1 MTLATG
7 RHYLAIPGPS
17 VLPERVLRAMQRP
30 SPPIHGGPLHD
41 MMPGLLSD
49 LKDLAGTRHDV
60 AIYIANGHGAWEAS
74 LSNIISPGDHV
85 LVPRSGH
92 FSDGWAEMAA
102 ALGAGVDTID
112 AGANRPFDP
121 EAVARAIEDD
131 TDHLIK
137 AVLAVQVDTST
148 SVRNDIQALGRAMSA
163 TGHPALLMV
172 DSIACFA
179 CDRLEMD
186 AWGVDVMV
194 TASQKGLMCPP
205 GLGFVFFNDRAARA
219 REAARATTHYWD
231 WRRRVAPEGFY
242 QYFDGTAPTHHLFAL
257 REALTMIGEEGREAI
272 WRRHEILTRAIWAA
286 VERWGE
292 GGPLRLNIE
301 DASHRSHAVT
311 TVITGG
317 DLAGRLCEWCED
329 KAGLTLG
336 IGLGFEPM
344 EQAFRIG
351 HMGFMNAHMILG
363 LIATIEAGLRA
374 TGIDHAPGG
383 IDAATRLIAEGA

>member
-1 MTLATG
+1 MTLAHG

-49 LKDLAGTRHDV
+49 LKTLAGTAHDV

-74 LSNIISPGDHV
+74 MSNVVSPGDRV
-85 LVPRSGH
+85 LVPRTGH
-92 FSDGWAEMAA
+92 FSDGWAVMAE
-102 ALGAGVDTID
+102 ALGVTVDTMD
-112 AGANRPFDP
+112 AGANRPIDP
-121 EAVARAIEDD
+121 EAVARVLEADRERR
-131 TDHLIK
+131 IK

-148 SVRNDIQALGRAMSA
+148 SVRSDIEALGRAMSG

-172 DSIACFA
+172 DAIACFA
-179 CDRLEMD
+179 CDRFEMD

-205 GLGFVFFNDRAARA
+205 GLGFVFFNDRAAKA

-231 WRRRVAPEGFY
+231 WRRRVAPDGFY

-257 REALTMIGEEGREAI
+257 HEALAMIGEEGREAI
-272 WRRHEILTRAIWAA
+272 WRRHEILARAIWAA

-292 GGPLRLNIE
+292 GGPLRLNIA
-301 DASHRSHAVT
+301 DPSHRSHAVT

-317 DLAGRLCEWCED
+317 DLAARLCQWCEE

-336 IGLGFEPM
+336 IGLGFQPM

-351 HMGFMNAHMILG
+351 HMGFVNAHMILG
-363 LIATIEAGLRA
+363 LLATIEAGLRA
-374 TGIDHAPGG
+374 TGIAHAPGG
-383 IDAATRLIAEGA
+383 VEAATRLIADHA

>member
-1 MTLATG
+1 MTLAHG

-49 LKDLAGTRHDV
+49 LKTLAGTAHDV
-60 AIYIANGHGAWEAS
+60 AIYIANGHGVWEAS
-74 LSNIISPGDHV
+74 LSNVVSPGDRV
-85 LVPRSGH
+85 LVPRTGH
-92 FSDGWAEMAA
+92 FSDGWAVMAE
-102 ALGAGVDTID
+102 ALGVTVETMD
-112 AGANRPFDP
+112 AGANRPIDP
-121 EAVARAIEDD
+121 EAVARVLDADRERR
-131 TDHLIK
+131 IK

-148 SVRNDIQALGRAMSA
+148 SVRSDIEALGRAMSG

-172 DSIACFA
+172 DAIACFA
-179 CDRLEMD
+179 CDRFEMD

-205 GLGFVFFNDRAARA
+205 GLGFVFFNDRAAKA
-219 REAARATTHYWD
+219 RESARATTHYWD
-231 WRRRVAPEGFY
+231 WRRRVAPDGFY

-257 REALTMIGEEGREAI
+257 HEALAMIGEEGREAI
-272 WRRHEILTRAIWAA
+272 WRRHEILARAIWAA

-292 GGPLRLNIE
+292 GGPLRLNIAE
-301 DASHRSHAVT
+301 PSHRSHAVT

-317 DLAGRLCEWCED
+317 DLAARLCQWCEE

-336 IGLGFEPM
+336 IGLGFQPM

-351 HMGFMNAHMILG
+351 HMGFVNAHMILG
-363 LIATIEAGLRA
+363 LLATIEAGLRA

-383 IDAATRLIAEGA
+383 VEAATRLIADHA

>member
-1 MTLATG
+1 MSLANG

-49 LKDLAGTRHDV
+49 LKALAGTRQEV

-74 LSNIISPGDHV
+74 LSNVISPGDHV
-85 LVPRSGH
+85 LVPRTGH

-102 ALGAGVDTID
+102 ALGAKIETID
-112 AGANRPFDP
+112 AGDHRPFDP
-121 EAVARAIEDD
+121 AAVARRLAED
-131 TDHLIK
+131 TQGRIK

-148 SVRNDIQALGRAMSA
+148 SVRNDIEALGRAMA
-163 TGHPALLMV
+163 GTGHPALLMV
-172 DSIACFA
+172 DCIACFA
-179 CDRLEMD
+179 CDRFEMD

-194 TASQKGLMCPP
+194 TASQKGLMTPP
-205 GLGFVFFNDRAARA
+205 GLGFVYFNDRAAKA
-219 REAARATTHYWD
+219 RDAARATTHYWD

-257 REALTMIGEEGREAI
+257 QEALAMIREEGREAI
-272 WRRHEILTRAIWAA
+272 WRRHEVLARAIWAA

-292 GGPLRLNIE
+292 KGPLRLNIA
-301 DASHRSHAVT
+301 DADHRSHAVT
-311 TVITGG
+311 TVIAG
-317 DLAGRLCEWCED
+317 DDYGDRLIQWCEE
-329 KAGLTLG
+329 KTGLTLG

-351 HMGFMNAHMILG
+351 HMGFVNAHMILG
-363 LIATIEAGLRA
+363 LLATIEAGLRA

-383 IDAATRLIAEGA
+383 TDAATRLIAEQA